1 MEDKAVKSLVN
12 KIFAMKG
19 MPKVTKFAAEFS
31 DGGKLQKFI
40 VLTRFYALI
49 SSFPSPIQHSIR
61 GEHQLQVIDFDSR
74 RRQNSKL
81 EPDQCP
87 NLLQLLAA
95 RVLPC

>member
-1 MEDKAVKSLVN
+1 MVS
-12 KIFAMKG
+12 
-19 MPKVTKFAAEFS
+19 
-31 DGGKLQKFI
+31 
-40 VLTRFYALI
+40 I

-95 RVLPC
+95 RVLLGVTHHEDAGQGAEPEDYIEAAKDLDIDQSVKFR

>member
-40 VLTRFYALI
+40 VLTRFYA
-49 SSFPSPIQHSIR
+49 
-61 GEHQLQVIDFDSR
+61 FD
-74 RRQNSKL
+74 
-81 EPDQCP
+81 
-87 NLLQLLAA
+87 
-95 RVLPC
+95 